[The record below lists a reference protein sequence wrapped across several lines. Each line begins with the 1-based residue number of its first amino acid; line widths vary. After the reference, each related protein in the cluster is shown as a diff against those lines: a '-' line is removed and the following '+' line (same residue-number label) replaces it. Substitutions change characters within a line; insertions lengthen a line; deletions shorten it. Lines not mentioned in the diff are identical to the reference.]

1 MEVEV
6 KGDKGDAFEVVGTV
20 VVRAA
25 LAVVVVDEDGD
36 EDVGVEGV
44 LLLTV

>member
-6 KGDKGDAFEVVGTV
+6 KGDKGDAFEVVGMV

-25 LAVVVVDEDGD
+25 LAVVVVDEDED
-36 EDVGVEGV
+36 ENVGVEGV